1 MSELDKTRKE
11 IDDIEEKYDELR
23 ESLWK
28 QYMSKKF
35 GEKAEKKQSDPVI
48 VDNFGQYQKLV
59 DNLKTLS
66 GLPEV
71 DFSDMKI
78 AYYVRTVMNEAR
90 RAIVDLEAYKNS
102 LKLYFV
108 LFSKKEGL
116 QWTCH
121 GGYIF
126 AKDGKDIGPLLSIR
140 YGTEINVRTIEKI
153 DILEGTVLYGERWKN
168 F

>member
-1 MSELDKTRKE
+1 MSELD
-11 IDDIEEKYDELR
+11 
-23 ESLWK
+23 
-28 QYMSKKF
+28 
-35 GEKAEKKQSDPVI
+35 AEKKQSDPVI

-78 AYYVRTVMNEAR
+78 AYYARTVMNEAR

-126 AKDGKDIGPLLSIR
+126 AKDRKDIGPLLSIR

-168 F
+168 Y